1 MKRPLKSP
9 LSLYRNASSM
19 LKQFLLSL
27 IATTVSIIL
36 TFGTSAVIEH
46 HQKEKAKREM
56 VMMIICDF
64 DKTIEQVQHADS
76 VFYEAYQAQQEVALH
91 PECFENHRPCFL
103 STLMLTY
110 IEFTETTEKV
120 FSSNIETFNTL
131 GNVNFVQEVSAF
143 YNARRYY
150 QENVLETFKKEVVGS
165 GLTQSLEGLFSVDY
179 PAHYMYNKQSLLDM
193 QKIRNRCM
201 RMMKVSEEE
210 LKAFSSQ
217 RLVVE
222 DNSEEYD
229 PDEQL
234 SVQEY
239 IEAENNISQAKERLE
254 QENRKSNNE

>member
-9 LSLYRNASSM
+9 LSLKCSDSSM

-27 IATTVSIIL
+27 VATTVSIIL

-46 HQKEKAKREM
+46 HQKEKDKREM

-76 VFYEAYQAQQEVALH
+76 VFYEAFQAQQEVAFH
-91 PECFENHRPCFL
+91 PECFESHRSCFL
-103 STLMLTY
+103 STLMITY

-131 GNVNFVQEVSAF
+131 GNVNFVHEVSAF

-150 QENVLETFKKEVVGS
+150 QENVLDVFEKEVVGS
-165 GLTQSLEGLFSVDY
+165 GLTQSLEGLFSVDF

-201 RMMKVSEEE
+201 QMMKVSEEE

-217 RLVVE
+217 RMVVE

-229 PDEQL
+229 LDKQL

-239 IEAENNISQAKERLE
+239 IEAENNLSQAKERLK
-254 QENRKSNNE
+254 QDQ